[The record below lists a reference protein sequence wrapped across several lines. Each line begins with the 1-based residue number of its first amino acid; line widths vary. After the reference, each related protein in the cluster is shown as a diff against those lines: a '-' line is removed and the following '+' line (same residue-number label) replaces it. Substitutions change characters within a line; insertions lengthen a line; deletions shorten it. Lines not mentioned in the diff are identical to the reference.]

1 MRLEF
6 LRPLYE
12 GKGDYASVY
21 LDTSRA
27 GATASEEV
35 SLRWRAARQTLEEGG
50 ADTATLDA
58 LAELVMDPE
67 NAAPGLAAFARSGTV
82 DYVRPLPAAP
92 RQEIARYGRL
102 PHVMPMLAQAPLE
115 VPHLRVAANRAGGE
129 MVEVLG
135 QDELPAVRVQGE
147 GWPVHKTSVGGW
159 SQARYQRSA
168 EEAWAE
174 NAKEFAAAV
183 TAAAKRT
190 GAELIVLAGDVR
202 ARSLLLDQLGQPL
215 RDIVV
220 TVDREVPAD
229 SEALAELA
237 QQEISR
243 RAEQTARDGLESMR
257 TQLAHG
263 RAAEGLGSI
272 VTALRGG
279 QVSDLFIADDPSS
292 TARLWI
298 GPGVTELATSE
309 QELRDLGTAE
319 PAADRADA
327 ALVRALVLT
336 SAELHFIPEDEPAP
350 RNGIAA
356 LLRYA

>member
-6 LRPLYE
+6 LRHLYD
-12 GKGDYASVY
+12 GKGEYASVY
-21 LDTSRA
+21 LDASRA
-27 GATASEEV
+27 GATAAGEI
-35 SLRWRAARQTLEEGG
+35 SLRWRAARQTLADGG
-50 ADTATLDA
+50 ADPQTLDA
-58 LAELVMDPE
+58 LAGFVLDPG
-67 NAAPGLAAFARSGTV
+67 NAAPGFAVFARSGTV
-82 DYVRPLPAAP
+82 DFARPLPDAP
-92 RQEIARYGRL
+92 RQEIARYAPL
-102 PHVMPMLAQAPLE
+102 PHVLPMLAQAPPE
-115 VPHLRVAANRAGGE
+115 VSHLRVSANRSGGE

-135 QDELPAVRVQGE
+135 HNQMPPVRVEGE

-183 TAAAKRT
+183 TAAAGRA
-190 GAELIVLAGDVR
+190 GVELIVLSGDVR
-202 ARSLLLDQLGQPL
+202 ARSLLLEHLSQPL

-220 TVDREVPAD
+220 VLDREVPAD
-229 SEALAELA
+229 SGQMAEAA
-237 QQEISR
+237 QQEIHG
-243 RAEQTARDGLESMR
+243 RAERAARDGLESMR

-263 RAAEGLGSI
+263 RAAEGLGPV

-298 GPGVTELATSE
+298 GPGGTELATSE
-309 QELRDLGTAE
+309 REARDLGTAE

-336 SAELHFIPEDEPAP
+336 GAELHFIPEDEPAP
-350 RNGIAA
+350 RDGIAA
-356 LLRYA
+356 LLRYG